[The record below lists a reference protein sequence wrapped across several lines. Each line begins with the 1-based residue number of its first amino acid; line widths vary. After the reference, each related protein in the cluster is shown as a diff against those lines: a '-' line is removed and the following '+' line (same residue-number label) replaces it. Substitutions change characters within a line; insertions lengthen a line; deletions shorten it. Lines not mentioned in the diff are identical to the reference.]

1 MTLCPKDATS
11 SKKRDRRRNEVR
23 VTEPNA
29 LACTTL
35 YAVLKGV
42 NAELTDAQITA
53 LHARFNTGAVTSIAA
68 TPAAPSIATVSAT
81 GLVTAVAV
89 GTANITA
96 TFGGVTSSVDL
107 ITVTGNLV
115 MTAWYCVATSGA
127 MTSPVAPTE
136 GASGQSAPDRR
147 THSRAPRALIGEP

>member
-68 TPAAPSIATVSAT
+68 TPAAQATAPPPQPA
-81 GLVTAVAV
+81 LV
-89 GTANITA
+89 GT
-96 TFGGVTSSVDL
+96 
-107 ITVTGNLV
+107 TVLK
-115 MTAWYCVATSGA
+115 AK
-127 MTSPVAPTE
+127 
-136 GASGQSAPDRR
+136 
-147 THSRAPRALIGEP
+147 